1 MPVDHDA
8 ADGAA
13 PASPTPAAAPGP
25 ARKKGLMARLVDGLL
40 AAMLVT
46 MLGMVLLNVILRY
59 GFGTGISASEELSR
73 TLFVWITFIGAIVAT
88 REGTHLGVD
97 SLVANLPHGGRVV
110 CAVLSELIIVGC
122 CALIFWG
129 TLRQHEVNATMGS
142 LVTGMP
148 MIWVFGI
155 GYVMALGIGALGVY
169 KLWRIATGRISD
181 RELFDSASAEVEAEA
196 AIEGKGAL

>member
-1 MPVDHDA
+1 MH
-8 ADGAA
+8 ADLTAQEGAEHRSSGQTGA
-13 PASPTPAAAPGP
+13 PEPGP
-25 ARKKGLMARLVDGLL
+25 KKGLLSRLVDGLL
-40 AAMLVT
+40 AAMLMT

-73 TLFVWITFIGAIVAT
+73 TLFIWITFIGAVVAT

-97 SLVANLPHGGRVV
+97 SLVANLSHRGRVV
-110 CAVLSELIIVGC
+110 CAVLSELLVVGC
-122 CALIFWG
+122 CGLIFWG
-129 TLRQHEVNATMGS
+129 TLRQHDVNATMSS

-155 GYVMALGIGALGVY
+155 GYVVSLGVGALGAY

-181 RELFDSASAEVEAEA
+181 RELFDSASSEAEAEA
-196 AIEGKGAL
+196 AIDGKGAL